1 MELPVEFLQRMKEML
16 GEEYEEFLASYE
28 KERAYGLRLN
38 TLKGEVMQL
47 KEQLPFTLEP
57 IPWCDTGFYYKEE
70 ERPGRQVYH
79 EAGVYYIQEPSAMI
93 TAELAQVCPGD
104 VVLDLC
110 AAPGGKSTQ
119 LACKLQGE
127 GLLISN
133 EINGKRAAI
142 LSQNIERMG
151 VVNVVVTNE
160 SPQRLAK
167 ALPVFFD
174 KIVVDA
180 PCSGEGMFKKEA
192 GAVGEWSVENV
203 KNCAERQA
211 EILDCAAEMLKPGGR
226 MVYSTCTFAVE
237 ENEDNMN
244 CFIERHPEFQLES
257 MHRIWPHKEKG
268 EGHFAAVLCKEG
280 SAGKRKAVVHK
291 KITDK
296 QLLKQYE
303 AFEKDNLNI
312 TLKGT
317 PALFGEQLYLLPE
330 FCPKLKGLKVVRPGL
345 HVGMVKKNRI
355 EPAHALS
362 HGLTPKQWKKTLEV
376 TEKQAVSFLM
386 GETIEAEGLEK
397 GWYLICFQG
406 FPLGFGKYSG
416 GIMKNHYPKGLRILG
431 VNPS

>member
-16 GEEYEEFLASYE
+16 GEEYEDFLASYDQ
-28 KERAYGLRLN
+28 ERVYGLRLN
-38 TLKGEVMQL
+38 TLKGEAEAL
-47 KEQLPFTLEP
+47 KRILPFTLEP

-70 ERPGRQVYH
+70 ERPGKQVYH

-133 EINGKRAAI
+133 EINAKRAAI

-151 VVNVVVTNE
+151 VVNAVVMNE
-160 SPQRLAK
+160 SPQKLAK
-167 ALPVFFD
+167 AFPVFFD

-192 GAVGEWSVENV
+192 AAVGEWSVANV
-203 KNCAERQA
+203 KNCAQRQA
-211 EILDCAAEMLKPGGR
+211 EILDCAADMLKPGGR
-226 MVYSTCTFAVE
+226 LVYSTCTFAVE
-237 ENEDNMN
+237 ENEENMKS
-244 CFIERHPEFQLES
+244 FVKRHPEFQVES

-280 SAGKRKAVVHK
+280 SLVKSKAVVPK
-291 KITDK
+291 KITEK

-303 AFEKDNLNI
+303 TFVRENMET
-312 TLKGT
+312 TLKGST
-317 PALFGEQLYLLPE
+317 VLFGEQLYILPE
-330 FCPKLKGLKVVRPGL
+330 FCPDLKGLKVVRPGL
-345 HVGMVKKNRI
+345 HVGTVKKNRI
-355 EPAHALS
+355 EPAYALS
-362 HGLTPKQWKKTLEV
+362 HGITPKQWKKTLEV
-376 TEKQAVSFLM
+376 TEKQAISYLM
-386 GETIEAEGLEK
+386 GETIAADDLEK

-416 GIMKNHYPKGLRILG
+416 GIIKNHYPKGLRILWG
-431 VNPS
+431 NPS